1 MQVKQRAPLEL
12 RNIIISPEKKL
23 LGLSIC
29 LKRDRP
35 GLFRDISSIVYK
47 YGINFNY
54 IYGFIETEGK
64 VRVTTVLDLT
74 NKDVDPRRIVEE
86 IEGLDVIECVD
97 TFEPSTDGLIAD
109 TTSFPLTVFGERVLM
124 LRKSLFKEM
133 ILGLMKGIGPQL
145 TAQLLYQMG
154 VNMGRRGAKRHK
166 EIAERLGL
174 KDPMEILRKV
184 SAVIFQSL
192 GYSIVEEIEEKG
204 DLVILK
210 IKDCIELL
218 ALKDILNE
226 GLGDLVK
233 KYNPKCN
240 MVRGMI
246 EGAISEIL
254 GRDYRSRE
262 ENCSLEGITYGEI
275 VLKPIQG
282 AI

>member
-12 RNIIISPEKKL
+12 RNILIFPEKKF
-23 LGLSIC
+23 LGLSMC

-35 GLFRDISSIVYK
+35 GLFKDISSIVYK

-54 IYGFIETEGK
+54 IYGFIETRGK

-74 NKDVDPRRIVEE
+74 GKDVDPEKIIDE
-86 IEGLDVIECVD
+86 IRKIDVVECVE

-109 TTSFPLTVFGERVLM
+109 TTSFPLTVFGERVFM
-124 LRKSLFKEM
+124 LRKSVFKEM

-174 KDPMEILRKV
+174 KDPMDILKKV
-184 SAVIFQSL
+184 SALIFQSL
-192 GYSIVEEIEEKG
+192 GYSLVEGIEEKD
-204 DLVILK
+204 DLITVK
-210 IKDCIELL
+210 IGDCIELL
-218 ALKDILNE
+218 ALKDMIGE
-226 GLGDLVK
+226 GLEDLIRE
-233 KYNPKCN
+233 YQPKCN

-246 EGAISEIL
+246 EGAVSEIL
-254 GRDYRSRE
+254 ERDYRSKE
-262 ENCSLEGITYGEI
+262 GKCTLEGNTYCEI
-275 VLKPIQG
+275 VLAPI
-282 AI
+282 